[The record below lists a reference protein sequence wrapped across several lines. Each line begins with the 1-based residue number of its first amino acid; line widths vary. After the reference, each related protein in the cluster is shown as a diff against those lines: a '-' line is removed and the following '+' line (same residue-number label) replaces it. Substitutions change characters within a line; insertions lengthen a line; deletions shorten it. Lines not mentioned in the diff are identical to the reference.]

1 MKETFSS
8 SFFVCY
14 CFRDLLKSRMGFDI
28 LLTTIAIAGLLGF
41 VAVTVSI
48 RHIHGHLTHYVVP
61 KYQLHIVRILA
72 MVPIYSITSWLALVI
87 RDERWV
93 LVLDL
98 IRDSYEAYVIYNFV
112 ILLINY
118 GGGHL
123 HLCRYLED
131 QPRMEHPFPLNGWLP
146 PLKLGPAFLSG
157 IRASV
162 LQFVFIKP
170 INSVFKLYLNFHE
183 DDISFRSLIL
193 IAITLVNN
201 MSVSAALYG
210 LVLFYHAAI
219 DLLRRFN
226 PFAKFMSVKAVVF
239 FSFWQGIVIGLA
251 VNVGIIQD
259 VGGFSASEQATGLQ
273 DVLICFEMAVAAV
286 AHLFVFSYTE
296 YTSRE
301 NRGFEASGKLALLDV
316 VDFRDVLSDAK
327 DRFYGGVGYESE
339 LIDGAPIIQ
348 GNALGETGTTPST
361 SDVVGSSA
369 NMAVSGVRM
378 KARDANKQELV
389 GVQVEEP
396 KRYSG
401 TWKAPASVSE
411 DLMASSWMS
420 FRRG

>member
-1 MKETFSS
+1 
-8 SFFVCY
+8 
-14 CFRDLLKSRMGFDI
+14 MGLDI
-28 LLTTIAIAGLLGF
+28 LSTTIVIAGLLGF

-48 RHIHGHLTHYVVP
+48 RHIHGHLTHYVAP
-61 KYQLHIVRILA
+61 KYQLHVVRILA

-131 QPRMEHPFPLNGWLP
+131 QPRMEHPFPLNEWLP

-170 INSVFKLYLNFHE
+170 INSVLKLYLNFHE

-193 IAITLVNN
+193 IIITIINN

-226 PFAKFMSVKAVVF
+226 PFAKFISVKAVVF
-239 FSFWQGIVIGLA
+239 FSFWQGIVIGIA
-251 VNVGIIQD
+251 VRIGVIQD
-259 VGGFSASEQATGLQ
+259 VKGFTASEQATGLQ

-296 YTSRE
+296 YMSRQQNQE
-301 NRGFEASGKLALLDV
+301 YEASSKRALLDI

-339 LIDGAPIIQ
+339 LIDGAPIIPDN
-348 GNALGETGTTPST
+348 GLGETGTTPRT
-361 SDVVGSSA
+361 SSVVLSMSNRA
-369 NMAVSGVRM
+369 AVAGTRSKPQGV
-378 KARDANKQELV
+378 NQQQVHPKQK
-389 GVQVEEP
+389 EEGR
-396 KRYSG
+396 RYND
-401 TWKAPASVSE
+401 TWKTPASVSD
-411 DLMASSWMS
+411 DLEASSWLS
-420 FRRG
+420 SRRR